1 MITKR
6 TTAPV
11 FWPVERKTKKFI
23 VSTMPGPHPK
33 DRSMP
38 LGVVLRDEM
47 HCAETLKEAK
57 TILKR
62 GLVKVD
68 GKQRN
73 DYRFPVGVMDVLS
86 VGDGQ
91 YRILPDKKG
100 LYLKKIDGKEAGMKL
115 LKIKNK
121 TCVKGKI
128 QINFYDGKNAIINS
142 NDYATG
148 DTLVFDLASG
158 KILQHIKMK
167 KGSIALITEGK
178 NRSVVGKIEDITT
191 TFGSEPNRVIIQST
205 EKRLMVPKDYVF
217 VIGEDK
223 PVIALGAE

>member
-6 TTAPV
+6 TAAPV
-11 FWPVERKTKKFI
+11 FWPIERKTKKFI
-23 VSTMPGPHPK
+23 VSTMPGPHAK
-33 DRSMP
+33 SRSMP
-38 LGVVLRDEM
+38 LGIVLRDAM
-47 HCAETLKEAK
+47 HFAETLKEAK
-57 TILKR
+57 TILKK
-62 GLVKVD
+62 GLVKID

-86 VGDGQ
+86 VGDDQ

-100 LYLKKIDGKEAGMKL
+100 LYLKKIGGREAGMKL

-121 TCVKGKI
+121 TCVKGKM
-128 QINFYDGKNAIINS
+128 QINFYDGKNAIISS

-158 KILQHIKMK
+158 RILQHIKMK
-167 KGSIALITEGK
+167 KGSTALITEGK
-178 NRSVVGKIEDITT
+178 NRGITGKIEDITT

-205 EKRLMVPKDYVF
+205 EKKLMVPKDYVF